1 MLGDG
6 CAVDQ
11 CAVAALQVLD
21 PEAAIVLGD
30 EAVPA
35 GEGGVANGHLGRAY
49 PANGNFS
56 GGKVDD
62 FVLERAGDYAGSW
75 GYDSGGASCFTHGP
89 GLGAGGC
96 QAPAARTIRTDR

>member
-1 MLGDG
+1 MGGFRRQIQRFRRFGALLLGEEQQKRIAHADAIAVAEPMLGDG

-35 GEGGVANGHLGRAY
+35 GEAGR
-49 PANGNFS
+49 
-56 GGKVDD
+56 
-62 FVLERAGDYAGSW
+62 
-75 GYDSGGASCFTHGP
+75 
-89 GLGAGGC
+89 
-96 QAPAARTIRTDR
+96 